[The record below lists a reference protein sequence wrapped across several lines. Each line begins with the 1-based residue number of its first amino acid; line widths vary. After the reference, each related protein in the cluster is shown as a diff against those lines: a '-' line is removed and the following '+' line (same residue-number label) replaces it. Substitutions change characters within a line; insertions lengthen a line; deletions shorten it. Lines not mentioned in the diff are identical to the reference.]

1 MVDGSDY
8 SICKVS
14 NNTLQS
20 LTWSVKNHKNT
31 IRFLFYGLLN
41 GMPIIALP
49 LNGMTSTGKSNDMN
63 TIDLFHCSNEGMLYI
78 FIKIYKL
85 KI

>member
-8 SICKVS
+8 AICKVN

-20 LTWSVKNHKNT
+20 LTWSVKNHTNT

-63 TIDLFHCSNEGMLYI
+63 TIDFFHCHNEGILYFI
-78 FIKIYKL
+78 FEYYNNF
-85 KI
+85 